1 MAAHS
6 APEEESMHLVTER
19 GAALR
24 TDVQAVGRSSF
35 FSGRRDLSSYGVPL
49 VGVTVFVG
57 MSCCLVA
64 LWANAGSLCSG
75 SHGLTARLLCH
86 GTKSS
91 RGRPLRFLEDEREGQ
106 QVEEFD
112 GAAMHSSDAV
122 LCSPSSPLTG
132 DDWAARVWEVDDG
145 MKMACQA
152 RNRLKDGWKVRFTTQ
167 ERNWC
172 WVGVKDICHRSIHR
186 PMNWAEYRKE
196 AYRQELSPSPL
207 DAPFSGL
214 DNPEL
219 CDQPDL
225 GLPDPYTSE
234 EEHKA
239 AKWFNEHVKVYVVNL
254 PKYVERWKM
263 VSSRLAELGIN
274 ATRVSGV
281 DMEVPGMLDKAKAAG
296 WVPKSFNFSKA
307 QNTAYGPRLQE
318 GSVLGT
324 VGCASAHFKVQQQMI
339 KDGSLLGLVLE
350 DDSYLIDG
358 FVVHLWRIVTTE
370 LPCDW
375 DILQLL
381 ARCPYGKCIS
391 KHLARIQPDGNEPEW
406 RCRAGVNWGMHGM
419 LYRIS
424 NLPAVQ
430 EIWKKTVF
438 NELSPH
444 CLDVDIAL
452 ASISDRV
459 GYYAIPNS
467 QTPGL
472 VKEMPLGSARY
483 AINVA
488 TQR

>member
-1 MAAHS
+1 MVAHS
-6 APEEESMHLVTER
+6 APEEESLHLVTEQD
-19 GAALR
+19 AALR
-24 TDVQAVGRSSF
+24 NDVQA
-35 FSGRRDLSSYGVPL
+35 RDLSSYRVPL
-49 VGVTVFVG
+49 VGLTVFAG
-57 MSCCLVA
+57 MLCCLLG
-64 LWANAGSLCSG
+64 LWAHAGSVCSG
-75 SHGLTARLLCH
+75 RDGSLQRLFCH

-91 RGRPLRFLEDEREGQ
+91 RGQLPGTSTRFLEDERKGEQ
-106 QVEEFD
+106 LEEFA
-112 GAAMHSSDAV
+112 GAAMHSSDSV
-122 LCSPSSPLTG
+122 LCSPSSPVTG
-132 DDWAARVWEVDDG
+132 NHFSPRAWEVDAG
-145 MKMACQA
+145 MKMQCQA
-152 RNRLKDGWKVRFTTQ
+152 RNRLKDGWKARFTTE

-186 PMNWAEYRKE
+186 PQNWAGYRKE
-196 AYRQELSPSPL
+196 AFRQGLSPAAL
-207 DAPFSGL
+207 DAPFDGL
-214 DNPEL
+214 QNPEL

-225 GLPDPYTSE
+225 GLPDPYTPE
-234 EEHKA
+234 EADKA
-239 AKWFNEHVKVYVVNL
+239 AKWFSENVKVYVVNL

-263 VSSRLAELGIN
+263 VSSRLADLGIT

-307 QNTAYGPRLQE
+307 QSTAYGPRLQE

-324 VGCASAHFKVQQQMI
+324 VGCASAHFKVQEKMI
-339 KDGSLLGLVLE
+339 NDGSLLGLVLE

-430 EIWKKTVF
+430 KHWKEAVF

-452 ASISDRV
+452 ASISDKL
-459 GYYAIPNS
+459 GYYSIPNS

-483 AINVA
+483 AINSA
-488 TQR
+488 SQR